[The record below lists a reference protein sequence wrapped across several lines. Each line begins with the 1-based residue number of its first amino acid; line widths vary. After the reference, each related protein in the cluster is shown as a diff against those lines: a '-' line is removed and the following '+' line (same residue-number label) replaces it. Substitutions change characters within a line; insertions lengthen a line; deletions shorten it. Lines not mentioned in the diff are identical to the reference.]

1 MRPHTLVAEGLI
13 YLMQLLACGFSPTS
27 PLIVPEEQLQL
38 LGITAASSSLQV
50 ASGHIHMH

>member
-1 MRPHTLVAEGLI
+1 
-13 YLMQLLACGFSPTS
+13 MQLLACGFSPTS